1 MIQDVQLAFNVAKQ
15 LKIENGGSGKPTF
28 VVPTTEQV
36 NQIINSAEAILSSLQ
51 GIVTFANDKKAKYVA
66 LGTLPIQESD
76 VQNLKDDL
84 EKVKKL
90 PYA

>member
-1 MIQDVQLAFNVAKQ
+1 MAFKAAKQ
-15 LKIENGGSGKPTF
+15 LKIKKGGSGKPTF
-28 VVPTTEQV
+28 HVPTTEQV